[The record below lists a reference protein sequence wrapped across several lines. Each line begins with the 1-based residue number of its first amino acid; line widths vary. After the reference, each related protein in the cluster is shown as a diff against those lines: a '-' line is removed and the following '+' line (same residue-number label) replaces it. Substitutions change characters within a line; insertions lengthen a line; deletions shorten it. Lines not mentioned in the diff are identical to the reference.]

1 MSNSNTA
8 LITGPSAGIGVVYA
22 DRLAR
27 RSHDLILAARDET
40 RLNALAEACGRKP
53 TGWPSC

>member
-8 LITGPSAGIGVVYA
+8 LITGPSAGLGVVYA

-27 RSHDLILAARDET
+27 RSHDLILVARD
-40 RLNALAEACGRKP
+40 KP
-53 TGWPSC
+53 G